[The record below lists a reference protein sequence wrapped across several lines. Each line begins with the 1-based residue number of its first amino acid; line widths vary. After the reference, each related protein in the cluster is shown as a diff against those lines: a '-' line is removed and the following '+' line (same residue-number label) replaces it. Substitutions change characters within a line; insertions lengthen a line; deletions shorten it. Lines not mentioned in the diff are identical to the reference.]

1 MTISKEVSTET
12 LKDFII
18 GQGYGVAPSAVVSIC
33 EELLAVR
40 EAQPVAW
47 TDREEL
53 AFVNDMACMWTKGM
67 GINEVPL
74 YTAPPA
80 AAAAVL
86 NGVSIL
92 TAGIDTCNDRFEIE
106 IVDWDVDSAVKPN
119 SKVIPDGYKLVPIEA
134 QHAPVV
140 PDFGALA
147 KLLVENLVDCGA
159 ADDDVIAQYKE
170 FAHKAC
176 RAAML
181 PSAPKA
187 D

>member
-1 MTISKEVSTET
+1 MTISTERLKEITERRS
-12 LKDFII
+12 
-18 GQGYGVAPSAVVSIC
+18 PSLRWGEAEEIAV
-33 EELLAVR
+33 ELLAAR
-40 EAQPVAW
+40 EAQSESVGVIRHVVIGEGKTGCHATLFSPLPAG
-47 TDREEL
+47 TEL
-53 AFVNDMACMWTKGM
+53 F
-67 GINEVPL
+67 
-74 YTAPPA
+74 TAPPTV
-80 AAAAVL
+80 AVL

-134 QHAPVV
+134 QHASVV